1 MIWGL
6 LSLLSLI
13 RWCDG
18 AVLFDEA
25 EDAVLET
32 IGIGN
37 RFLRL
42 LGSVILLLII
52 RVRFLVWVLRPLAH
66 GLDLVIGCILNKV
79 PQLQLLVALLVDD
92 CPTG

>member
-1 MIWGL
+1 MIWSL

-13 RWCDG
+13 GWCDG

-42 LGSVILLLII
+42 LSGVILLLIFCA
-52 RVRFLVWVLRPLAH
+52 RFLVWVLRPLAH